1 MTNINMGTNNLI
13 VVGVLT
19 SWEDAQEMRDIIAT
33 STVGCRFRKLIKR
46 K

>member
-1 MTNINMGTNNLI
+1 MEAKNLI

-33 STVGCRFRKLIKR
+33 STVGCRFRKLIK
-46 K
+46 KK

>member
-1 MTNINMGTNNLI
+1 MGANSMI

-33 STVGCRFRKLIKR
+33 STVGCRFRKLNK
-46 K
+46 KK